1 MEDFSTKKP
10 DWAKEPEK
18 LSFKVVNEPLEG
30 VANAI
35 LNQIQREKKDKFHF
49 LLHGLLTTSFQT
61 YKATRKLVVKAPK
74 FPAQA
79 HILVRSLIDTLF
91 TIVLLTQDTDENTR
105 KYGMAGWRDMW
116 LELEREL
123 RRYGND
129 SESKQYRDAK
139 KKFLDSW
146 ADILQLSQ
154 DERTNPEKNIP
165 YWPIPSQVL
174 RRKIVS
180 KADLK
185 FLAEIYDWHYK
196 SSSGMSHI
204 AWAGMSAG
212 VYATVPEKHWH
223 PGKFESDAVYEA
235 ILFLLMILSEIEA
248 ICKFGHI
255 QKLRY
260 VWTIIMQYFRG
271 AGEYYKTRYDTLLR
285 EEI

>member
-10 DWAKEPEK
+10 DWVKEPEK
-18 LSFKVVNEPLEG
+18 LSFKVVNEPLEE
-30 VANAI
+30 VTNTI

-61 YKATRKLVVKAPK
+61 YKAIGKLVAKDPK

-91 TIVLLTQDTDENTR
+91 TIVLLKQSPDENTR
-105 KYGMAGWRDMW
+105 RYGMAGYRDMW

-123 RRYGND
+123 RRYGDD
-129 SESKQYRDAK
+129 SESKQYHDAK
-139 KKFLDSW
+139 MRFLDDW
-146 ADILQLSQ
+146 ANILKLTQ
-154 DERTNPEKNIP
+154 DERTNPEKTIP

-174 RRKIVS
+174 RKKMVS
-180 KADLK
+180 KKDLN
-185 FLAEIYDWHYK
+185 FLKEIYDWHYK

-248 ICKFGHI
+248 VGKFGHL

-260 VWTIIMQYFRG
+260 VWKIIIEYFRG
-271 AGEYYKTRYDTLLR
+271 TAEYYETRY
-285 EEI
+285 EHY